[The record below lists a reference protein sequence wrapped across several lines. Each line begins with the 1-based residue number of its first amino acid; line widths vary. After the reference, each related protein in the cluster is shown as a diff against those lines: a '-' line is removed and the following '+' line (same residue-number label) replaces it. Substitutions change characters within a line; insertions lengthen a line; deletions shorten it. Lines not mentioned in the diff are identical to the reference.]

1 MSHRDQQCFILANPK
16 DVLFPIC
23 ALYLFWLCA
32 ARLYAIQAVVLSRQE
47 VVRKPK
53 RVSALGSTRITQVTI
68 GGWHCLAVAEG
79 GQAYAWGGNEY
90 GQCGLPPE
98 QRDVK
103 APTQC
108 VPHLRVVQC
117 AAGGMH
123 SCVLTAAGEIWT
135 WGEPWGD
142 FSMQVDRQPR
152 KIAATGSIA
161 KIACGA
167 FHNLALTQ

>member
-1 MSHRDQQCFILANPK
+1 M
-16 DVLFPIC
+16 
-23 ALYLFWLCA
+23 
-32 ARLYAIQAVVLSRQE
+32 
-47 VVRKPK
+47 RKP
-53 RVSALGSTRITQVTI
+53 RRISALSSACISQVTI
-68 GGWHCLAVAEG
+68 GGWHCLALSDT

-90 GQCGLPPE
+90 GQCGQPSE
-98 QRDVK
+98 QRDIQVPAK
-103 APTQC
+103 C
-108 VPHLRVVQC
+108 VPHLKVVQC

-123 SCVLTAAGEIWT
+123 SCVLTAKGEIWT

-152 KIAATGSIA
+152 KVEGTGNIA

>member
-1 MSHRDQQCFILANPK
+1 MD
-16 DVLFPIC
+16 
-23 ALYLFWLCA
+23 
-32 ARLYAIQAVVLSRQE
+32 RQD
-47 VVRKPK
+47 VVRKPR

-68 GGWHCLAVAEG
+68 GGWHCLALAEG

-103 APTQC
+103 APTPC
-108 VPHLRVVQC
+108 VEHLRVIQC

-142 FSMQVDRQPR
+142 FSMKVDRRPR
-152 KIAATGSIA
+152 KIEGATKIA
-161 KIACGA
+161 KVVCGA